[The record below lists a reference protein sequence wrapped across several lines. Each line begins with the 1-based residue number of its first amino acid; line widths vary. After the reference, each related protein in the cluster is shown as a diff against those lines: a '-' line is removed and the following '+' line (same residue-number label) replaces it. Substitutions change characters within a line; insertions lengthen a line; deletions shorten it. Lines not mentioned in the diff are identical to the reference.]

1 MTLASD
7 ITRLDALRSEVAELE
22 RRVAT
27 MTVAQL
33 LVAVHEAHPRA
44 RYVELTEGSGSLCAH
59 AAFPEQTAV
68 LGLVEDPDSQCGW
81 DAYVEWTGGLD
92 VGLSSFVM
100 PGVVFEQLPEPCPL
114 TADFDEYLFDA
125 AKACQYLTRQSTLA

>member
-7 ITRLDALRSEVAELE
+7 IARLDALHSEVAKLE
-22 RRVAT
+22 RRVAVGK
-27 MTVAQL
+27 VAQL

-44 RYVELTEGSGSLCAH
+44 RYVELTECSGSLYAH

-68 LGLVEDPDSQCGW
+68 LDLVDDPDMQCGQ

-92 VGLSSFVM
+92 LDLSSFVM

-114 TADFDEYLFDA
+114 NADFDEYLFDA
-125 AKACQYLTRQSTLA
+125 AKASEYLIRPSTAS